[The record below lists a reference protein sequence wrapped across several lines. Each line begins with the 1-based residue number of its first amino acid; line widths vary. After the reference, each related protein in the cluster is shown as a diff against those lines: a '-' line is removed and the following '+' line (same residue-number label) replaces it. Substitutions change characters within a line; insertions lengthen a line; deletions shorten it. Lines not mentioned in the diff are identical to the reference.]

1 MRRRTADKK
10 IRLAAVKERT
20 PRLIEALTAVWEHS
34 VRATHHF
41 LSEPEILRI
50 RAYVPQAVGGV
61 AQLVAAENQAGEP
74 VGFMGVENGRLEMLF
89 LAPEARGCGLGG
101 RLLRCGIEQ
110 YGVREVTVNEQN
122 PQAVD
127 FYAHFGFR
135 TYRRTERDE
144 EGGPYPLL
152 YMRLPS
158 DCP

>member
-1 MRRRTADKK
+1 MDKK

-20 PRLIEALTAVWEHS
+20 PRLVEALTAVWEHS

-41 LSEPEILRI
+41 LSESEILRI

-158 DCP
+158 DYP

>member
-41 LSEPEILRI
+41 LSESEILRI

>member
-1 MRRRTADKK
+1 MDKK

-50 RAYVPQAVGGV
+50 RAYVPQAVG
-61 AQLVAAENQAGEP
+61 
-74 VGFMGVENGRLEMLF
+74 GVENGRLEMLF

-158 DCP
+158 DYP

>member
-1 MRRRTADKK
+1 MDKK

-41 LSEPEILRI
+41 LSESEILRI

-61 AQLVAAENQAGEP
+61 AQLVAAENQVGEP

-158 DCP
+158 DYP

>member
-1 MRRRTADKK
+1 M
-10 IRLAAVKERT
+10 
-20 PRLIEALTAVWEHS
+20 WEHS

-41 LSEPEILRI
+41 LSESEILRI
-50 RAYVPQAVGGV
+50 RTYVPQAVGGV

-74 VGFMGVENGRLEMLF
+74 VGFMGVENGRLKMLF
-89 LAPEARGCGLGG
+89 LAPEARGCGRGG

-135 TYRRTERDE
+135 TYHRTERDE

-152 YMRLPS
+152 YMRRENNRS
-158 DCP
+158 

>member
-1 MRRRTADKK
+1 MDKK

-41 LSEPEILRI
+41 LSESEILRI

-89 LAPEARGCGLGG
+89 LAPEARGCGRGG

-152 YMRLPS
+152 YMRRENHRS
-158 DCP
+158 

>member
-1 MRRRTADKK
+1 MDKK

-20 PRLIEALTAVWEHS
+20 PRLVEALTAVWEHS

-41 LSEPEILRI
+41 LSESEILRI

-101 RLLRCGIEQ
+101 RLLRCGMEQ

-152 YMRLPS
+152 YMRLPA

>member
-1 MRRRTADKK
+1 MDKK

-41 LSEPEILRI
+41 LSESEILRI

-61 AQLVAAENQAGEP
+61 AQLAAAENQAGEP
-74 VGFMGVENGRLEMLF
+74 VGFMGVENGRLKMLF

-127 FYAHFGFR
+127 FYAHCGFR
-135 TYRRTERDE
+135 TCRRTERDE

-152 YMRLPS
+152 YMRLPA

>member
-1 MRRRTADKK
+1 MDKK

-41 LSEPEILRI
+41 FSEPEILRI
-50 RAYVPQAVGGV
+50 RAYVSQAVGGV

-89 LAPEARGCGLGG
+89 LAPEARGCGRGG

>member
-1 MRRRTADKK
+1 MDKK

-20 PRLIEALTAVWEHS
+20 PRLVEALTAVWEHS

-41 LSEPEILRI
+41 LSESEILRI

-152 YMRLPS
+152 YMRFPS

>member
-1 MRRRTADKK
+1 MDKK

-50 RAYVPQAVGGV
+50 RAYVSQAVGRV

-135 TYRRTERDE
+135 TYLRTERDE

-158 DCP
+158 DYP

>member
-1 MRRRTADKK
+1 MDKK

-20 PRLIEALTAVWEHS
+20 PRLIKALTAVWEHS

-41 LSEPEILRI
+41 LSESEILRI

-135 TYRRTERDE
+135 TYRRMERDE

>member
-1 MRRRTADKK
+1 MDKK

-20 PRLIEALTAVWEHS
+20 PRLVEALTAVWEHS

-41 LSEPEILRI
+41 LSESEILRI

-74 VGFMGVENGRLEMLF
+74 VGFMGVENGRLKMLF
-89 LAPEARGCGLGG
+89 LAPEARGCGRGG

-135 TYRRTERDE
+135 TYHRTERDE

>member
-1 MRRRTADKK
+1 MDKK

-20 PRLIEALTAVWEHS
+20 PRLVEALTAVWEHS

-41 LSEPEILRI
+41 LSESEILRI

-89 LAPEARGCGLGG
+89 LAPETRGCGLGG

-110 YGVREVTVNEQN
+110 YGVWEVTVNEQN

>member
-1 MRRRTADKK
+1 MDKK

-20 PRLIEALTAVWEHS
+20 PRLIKALTAVWEHS

-41 LSEPEILRI
+41 LSESEILRI

-152 YMRLPS
+152 YMRLPA

>member
-1 MRRRTADKK
+1 MDKK

-41 LSEPEILRI
+41 LSESEILRI

>member
-1 MRRRTADKK
+1 MDKK

-41 LSEPEILRI
+41 LSESEILRI

-89 LAPEARGCGLGG
+89 LAPEARGCGRGG

-122 PQAVD
+122 PQAVG
-127 FYAHFGFR
+127 FYEHMGFVTYKR
-135 TYRRTERDE
+135 TDRDE
-144 EGGPYPLL
+144 QGGPNPLL
-152 YMRLPS
+152 YMRRA
-158 DCP
+158 

>member
-1 MRRRTADKK
+1 MDKK

-41 LSEPEILRI
+41 LSESEILRI

-61 AQLVAAENQAGEP
+61 AQLVAAENQSGEP

-110 YGVREVTVNEQN
+110 YGVWEVTVNEQN

>member
-1 MRRRTADKK
+1 
-10 IRLAAVKERT
+10 
-20 PRLIEALTAVWEHS
+20 
-34 VRATHHF
+34 
-41 LSEPEILRI
+41 
-50 RAYVPQAVGGV
+50 
-61 AQLVAAENQAGEP
+61 
-74 VGFMGVENGRLEMLF
+74 MGVENGRLKMLF
-89 LAPEARGCGLGG
+89 LAPEARGCGRGG

>member
-1 MRRRTADKK
+1 MDKK

-41 LSEPEILRI
+41 LSESEILRI

-61 AQLVAAENQAGEP
+61 AQLVAAENQVGEP

>member
-1 MRRRTADKK
+1 MDKK

-41 LSEPEILRI
+41 LSESEILRI

-74 VGFMGVENGRLEMLF
+74 VGFMGVENGRLKMLF
-89 LAPEARGCGLGG
+89 LAPEARGCGRGG

>member
-1 MRRRTADKK
+1 MDKK

-41 LSEPEILRI
+41 LSESEILRI

-61 AQLVAAENQAGEP
+61 AQLVAAENQVGEP

-152 YMRLPS
+152 YMERSGPAAG
-158 DCP
+158 PTR

>member
-1 MRRRTADKK
+1 MDKK

-89 LAPEARGCGLGG
+89 LAPEARGCGRGG

-144 EGGPYPLL
+144 EGVPYPLL

>member
-1 MRRRTADKK
+1 MDKK

-20 PRLIEALTAVWEHS
+20 PRLVEALTAVWEHS

-41 LSEPEILRI
+41 LSESEILRI

-74 VGFMGVENGRLEMLF
+74 VGFMGVEN
-89 LAPEARGCGLGG
+89 G

-158 DCP
+158 DYP

>member
-1 MRRRTADKK
+1 MDKK

-41 LSEPEILRI
+41 LSESEILRI

-61 AQLVAAENQAGEP
+61 AQIVAAENQAGEP

>member
-1 MRRRTADKK
+1 MDKK

-41 LSEPEILRI
+41 LSESEILRI

-61 AQLVAAENQAGEP
+61 AQLVAAENQVGEP

-122 PQAVD
+122 LQAVD

>member
-1 MRRRTADKK
+1 MDKK

-20 PRLIEALTAVWEHS
+20 PRLIEALTAMWEHS
-34 VRATHHF
+34 ARATHHF
-41 LSEPEILRI
+41 LSDSEILRI

-61 AQLVAAENQAGEP
+61 AQLVAAENQVGEP

-89 LAPEARGCGLGG
+89 LAPEARGCGLGE

-158 DCP
+158 DCQ

>member
-1 MRRRTADKK
+1 MDKK

-20 PRLIEALTAVWEHS
+20 PRLIEALTAAWEHS

-41 LSEPEILRI
+41 LSESEILRI
-50 RAYVPQAVGGV
+50 RAYIPQAVGGV

-89 LAPEARGCGLGG
+89 LAPEARGCGLGE

-144 EGGPYPLL
+144 EGGLYPLL

>member
-1 MRRRTADKK
+1 MDKK

-41 LSEPEILRI
+41 LSESEILRI

-61 AQLVAAENQAGEP
+61 AQLVAAENQVGEP

-110 YGVREVTVNEQN
+110 YGVWEVTVNEQN

>member
-1 MRRRTADKK
+1 MA
-10 IRLAAVKERT
+10 
-20 PRLIEALTAVWEHS
+20 
-34 VRATHHF
+34 
-41 LSEPEILRI
+41 
-50 RAYVPQAVGGV
+50 GGCS
-61 AQLVAAENQAGEP
+61 G
-74 VGFMGVENGRLEMLF
+74 
-89 LAPEARGCGLGG
+89 
-101 RLLRCGIEQ
+101 GIEQ

>member
-1 MRRRTADKK
+1 MDKK

-41 LSEPEILRI
+41 LSESQILRI

>member
-1 MRRRTADKK
+1 MDKK

-20 PRLIEALTAVWEHS
+20 PRLIKALTAVWEHS

-41 LSEPEILRI
+41 LSESEILRI

-110 YGVREVTVNEQN
+110 YGIREVTVNEQN

>member
-1 MRRRTADKK
+1 MDKK

-41 LSEPEILRI
+41 LSESEILRI

-101 RLLRCGIEQ
+101 RLLRCGMEQ

>member
-1 MRRRTADKK
+1 MDKK

-20 PRLIEALTAVWEHS
+20 PRLVEALTAVWEHS

-41 LSEPEILRI
+41 LSESEILRI